1 MSLQKNER
9 LKNKIIEY
17 IYDAILSKKY
27 QKAEQIKETPLSDA
41 LKVSRAPVR
50 EALYEL
56 VSLGILEH
64 IERRGV
70 FVKDI
75 TNKDI
80 FETYES
86 KGVIEGYL
94 ATSFALNATQKDMQ
108 KLEKFVKEM
117 SMDDISEKKVAIIGG
132 EFHKYYLKYA
142 SNEFLIE
149 SLEKLNKKSQLLFSR
164 SWSRLYTKEEINARH
179 QKIVDILK
187 KRKKQDI
194 EECIKEHYFET
205 GSKIV
210 LLNTQQL
217 KG

>member
-1 MSLQKNER
+1 MTNVKNER
-9 LKNKIIEY
+9 LKNKIIEH
-17 IYDAILSKKY
+17 IYDGILKQKY
-27 QKAEQIKETPLSDA
+27 QKSEQIKETPLSNT

-94 ATSFALNATQKDMQ
+94 ATSFAIHATEKDMQ
-108 KLEKFVKEM
+108 KLETFVKEM
-117 SMDDISEKKVAIIGG
+117 SMDDVSEKKVATIGG
-132 EFHKYYLKYA
+132 KFHKYYIKYA
-142 SNEFLIE
+142 TNEFMKE
-149 SLEKLNKKSQLLFSR
+149 SLEKLNKKSQLLFSQN
-164 SWSRLYTKEEINARH
+164 WSKLYTKEEIKLRH
-179 QKIVDILK
+179 QKIVETLKTRK
-187 KRKKQDI
+187 KRDI
-194 EECIKEHYFET
+194 EECIKKHYFET

-210 LLNTQQL
+210 LLNTQQ
-217 KG
+217 

>member
-1 MSLQKNER
+1 MHNVKNER
-9 LKNKIIEY
+9 LKNKIIAY
-17 IYDAILSKKY
+17 IYDAILSQKY
-27 QKAEQIKETPLSDA
+27 QKAEQIKETPLSNT

-94 ATSFALNATQKDMQ
+94 ATSFAVHATQNDMQ
-108 KLEKFVKEM
+108 KLEKFVQEM
-117 SMDDISEKKVAIIGG
+117 SLPTISEKKVAIIGG
-132 EFHKYYLKYA
+132 KFHKYYIKYA
-142 SNEFLIE
+142 TNEFLIE
-149 SLEKLNKKSQLLFSR
+149 SLEKLNKKSQLLFSQN
-164 SWSRLYTKEEINARH
+164 WSKLYTKEEIKIRH
-179 QKIVDILK
+179 QEIVDALK
-187 KRKKQDI
+187 TRKKTKI

-210 LLNTQQL
+210 LLNTQQ
-217 KG
+217 